1 MENGAVPLTMAR
13 LQPHVVEKVE
23 ALGERVDFHGQRAE
37 SLTNELEAI
46 QRWFN
51 NTLYPQGTN
60 FNDPYAPVFVNNCHN
75 VSDALVHLNGTFWH
89 HNNIAAQMHCNQQV
103 TNNDQHNINDQVET
117 RIHHLET
124 GREDYRTRPP
134 QLRGQLHEHADGKTY

>member
-1 MENGAVPLTMAR
+1 VLAEDGERRSSIDYGKIAA
-13 LQPHVVEKVE
+13 HSVEKVE
-23 ALGERVDFHGQRAE
+23 ALGEWVDFHGQRAE

-46 QRWFN
+46 QRRCN

-89 HNNIAAQMHCNQQV
+89 HNNIAAQIHCNQQAV
-103 TNNDQHNINDQVET
+103 NNNQHKRNDQVES
-117 RIHHLET
+117 RIHHL
-124 GREDYRTRPP
+124 
-134 QLRGQLHEHADGKTY
+134 